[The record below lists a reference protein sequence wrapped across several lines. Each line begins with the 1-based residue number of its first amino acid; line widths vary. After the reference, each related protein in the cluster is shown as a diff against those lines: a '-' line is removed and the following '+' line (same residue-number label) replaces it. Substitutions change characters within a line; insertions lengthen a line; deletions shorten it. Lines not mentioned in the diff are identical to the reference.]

1 VFSRMEVRGLIEQGF
16 APLAC
21 ECVLGDVS
29 LSVRVY
35 DRETG
40 RVDLMVTGIALSDL
54 QQHDDVQRLVE
65 ELRDE
70 LYGNTLG
77 HPAWRCGSR

>member
-1 VFSRMEVRGLIEQGF
+1 MFYLMDIRALLEQGF

-21 ECVLGDVS
+21 ECVLGDAS

-40 RVDLMVTGIALSDL
+40 RVDLMVAGIALS
-54 QQHDDVQRLVE
+54 RLRKREDALRLLE
-65 ELRDE
+65 ELREE
-70 LYGNTLG
+70 LAGNALQRQGT
-77 HPAWRCGSR
+77 

>member
-1 VFSRMEVRGLIEQGF
+1 MFSLMDLRALLEQGF

-21 ECVLGDVS
+21 DCVLGDAS

-40 RVDLMVTGIALSDL
+40 RVDLMVAGIALGGL
-54 QQHDDVQRLVE
+54 RQREDGLRLLE

-70 LYGNTLG
+70 LAFNALRRVET
-77 HPAWRCGSR
+77 

>member
-1 VFSRMEVRGLIEQGF
+1 MDLRALIERGF

-21 ECVLGDVS
+21 ECVLDDAS

-40 RVDLMVTGIALSDL
+40 RVDLMVAGIALSDL
-54 QQHDDVQRLVE
+54 QQREDVLRLID

-70 LYGNTLG
+70 LACNALSRSAANTG
-77 HPAWRCGSR
+77 